1 MEQKPFY
8 YWCGGALLFVL
19 VGILLLIVYFIKK
32 RTKDNDNNKNN
43 TSNTQILIN
52 DKPKATNIN
61 TGGWKCACE
70 GSLFLPQS
78 LQGSVAMFNMG
89 VGGCYHKQT

>member
-8 YWCGGALLFVL
+8 YWCGGALLIL
-19 VGILLLIVYFIKK
+19 VVSLLIVYFIKK
-32 RTKDNDNNKNN
+32 RKKDTCDKNKN
-43 TSNTQILIN
+43 TQIN
-52 DKPKATNIN
+52 DKPKATNNIN

>member
-8 YWCGGALLFVL
+8 YWCGALLLFVL
-19 VGILLLIVYFIKK
+19 VGISLLIVYFIKK
-32 RTKDNDNNKNN
+32 RNKDTFDNKNN
-43 TSNTQILIN
+43 AQIN
-52 DKPKATNIN
+52 DKPKATNNNIN

>member
-8 YWCGGALLFVL
+8 YWCGGALLIL
-19 VGILLLIVYFIKK
+19 VVSLLIVYFIKK
-32 RTKDNDNNKNN
+32 RKKDTFDKNK
-43 TSNTQILIN
+43 NTQIN
-52 DKPKATNIN
+52 DKQKATNNIN

>member
-8 YWCGGALLFVL
+8 YRCGGALLIL
-19 VGILLLIVYFIKK
+19 VVSLLIVYFIKK
-32 RTKDNDNNKNN
+32 RKKDTFDKNK
-43 TSNTQILIN
+43 NTQIN
-52 DKPKATNIN
+52 DKQKATNNIN
-61 TGGWKCACE
+61 IGGWKCACE